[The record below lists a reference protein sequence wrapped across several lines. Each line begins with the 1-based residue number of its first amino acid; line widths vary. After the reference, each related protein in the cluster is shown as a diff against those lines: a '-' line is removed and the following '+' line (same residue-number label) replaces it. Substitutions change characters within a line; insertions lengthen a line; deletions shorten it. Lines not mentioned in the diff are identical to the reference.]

1 MKPVPQ
7 GVLLSLILTLCA
19 LCAWQWHREGSLR
32 RISVQQGSELETLKA
47 ASQEA
52 DARIKAANSEILR
65 LTGTVTELRA
75 NSIPIVQQEEMQQAN
90 LQLREGIAKQQAVLT
105 EHHQSVTKANTAMQ
119 QANGTIRQ
127 LAAERDALT
136 KRLNEVT
143 ARYNK
148 LAKP

>member
-32 RISVQQGSELETLKA
+32 RISVQQGSELETLKV

-75 NSIPIVQQEEMQQAN
+75 NSIPIVQQEEMQQTNAE
-90 LQLREGIAKQQAVLT
+90 LQDKARLLQEQNSAIEVKNRQIEIARK
-105 EHHQSVTKANTAMQ
+105 TA
-119 QANGTIRQ
+119 T
-127 LAAERDALT
+127 DS
-136 KRLNEVT
+136 
-143 ARYNK
+143 
-148 LAKP
+148 AK